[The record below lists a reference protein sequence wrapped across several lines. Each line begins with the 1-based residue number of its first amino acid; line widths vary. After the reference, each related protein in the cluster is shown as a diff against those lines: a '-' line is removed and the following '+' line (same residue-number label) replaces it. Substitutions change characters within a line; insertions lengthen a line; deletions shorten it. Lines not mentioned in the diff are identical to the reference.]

1 MGKAVFEPA
10 VRLFQ
15 AFLRTDDYSTIKIED
30 EDEDDDEYD
39 YEPIEPYLSTNAFNL
54 FSASSHCS
62 ETRSR

>member
-30 EDEDDDEYD
+30 EDEDDDED
-39 YEPIEPYLSTNAFNL
+39 DWSVA
-54 FSASSHCS
+54 
-62 ETRSR
+62 

>member
-1 MGKAVFEPA
+1 MSAAIIQTGSNPTP
-10 VRLFQ
+10 Q
-15 AFLRTDDYSTIKIED
+15 I
-30 EDEDDDEYD
+30 EDEDDDEND